1 MGSPGAWGEANLQSD
16 KYRRTLKRGEALFK
30 EGDHGDCAYVIETGQ
45 LEVFRTKRGRRTL
58 LALLGP
64 GEIVG
69 EMAVIDH
76 GPRTASAVAKKGTRL
91 RQITRDL
98 LENKVDAADPLVRVM
113 LRLILQRYRS
123 TVAGKRSG
131 GGRADSARKAALSRV
146 KFAQE
151 IEHGLEREQFLLH
164 YQPIVSLDGLKIVG
178 FEALVRWNHPTRG
191 MVPPSEFVP
200 VLEESELIQRLGR
213 WVLKAA
219 CAAVKR
225 LNARAGGG
233 APLYMCVNLS
243 GRELVNPTVID
254 NIQEALRSTGVPAKS
269 LHIEITESALVSN
282 LEFAVSVINR
292 CRALGVAVAVDDFGT
307 GYSSLNYLRHFA
319 VDTLKID
326 RSFVRPVHTEED
338 NRKILRTIRDLAHA
352 LNMTI
357 VAEGVEDLGQMRML
371 RDLGLEC
378 AQGYLFSRPAGEN
391 EAAVMLGSSWPWAF
405 ERKLVQRREERK
417 EERPLML
424 TRLNPLIPRAH

>member
-1 MGSPGAWGEANLQSD
+1 M
-16 KYRRTLKRGEALFK
+16 
-30 EGDHGDCAYVIETGQ
+30 
-45 LEVFRTKRGRRTL
+45 FRTSKRKRTV

-64 GEIVG
+64 GEVIG

-76 GPRTASAVAKKGTRL
+76 GPRTASAVARKATRL
-91 RQITRDL
+91 RTITRDV
-98 LENKVDAADPLVRVM
+98 LENKVDAADPLIRVM

-123 TVAGKRSG
+123 TVDGKRSG
-131 GGRADSARKAALSRV
+131 GGRADNARKAALSRL

-151 IEHGLEREQFLLH
+151 IEQGLEREQFMLH
-164 YQPIVSLDGLKIVG
+164 YQPIVNLENLKIAG

-200 VLEESELIQRLGR
+200 VMEEGELIQRLGR
-213 WVLKAA
+213 WVLKSA
-219 CAAVKR
+219 CATVKR
-225 LNARAGGG
+225 LNARISG
-233 APLYMCVNLS
+233 AESMFVCVNLS
-243 GRELVNPTVID
+243 GRELVNPIVID
-254 NIQEALRSTGVPAKS
+254 NIQEALRAADVPAKS
-269 LHIEITESALVSN
+269 LRVEITESALVSN
-282 LEFAVSVINR
+282 LDFAVSVISR
-292 CRALGVAVAVDDFGT
+292 CRAMGVAVAVDDFGT

-326 RSFVRPVHTEED
+326 RSFVRPVHTDED

-371 RDLGLEC
+371 RDLGLEH

-391 EAAVMLGSSWPWAF
+391 EAANMLSASWPWAF
-405 ERKLVQRREERK
+405 DRKLAH
-417 EERPLML
+417 RPDSRQAAVA
-424 TRLNPLIPRAH
+424 TRPRH

>member
-1 MGSPGAWGEANLQSD
+1 
-16 KYRRTLKRGEALFK
+16 LFR
-30 EGDHGDCAYVIETGQ
+30 EGDLGDCAYVIETGQ
-45 LEVFRTKRGRRTL
+45 LEVFRTTRNKRTV

-64 GEIVG
+64 GEVIG

-76 GPRTASAVAKKGTRL
+76 GPRTASAVAKKATRL
-91 RQITRDL
+91 RMITRDH
-98 LENKVDAADPLVRVM
+98 LESKVDAADPLIRVM
-113 LRLILQRYRS
+113 LRLILQRYRA
-123 TVAGKRSG
+123 TVAGKRSSTG
-131 GGRADSARKAALSRV
+131 KNKDAARKAALSRMR
-146 KFAQE
+146 FAQE
-151 IEHGLEREQFLLH
+151 IEQGIEREQFLLH
-164 YQPIVSLDGLKIVG
+164 YQPIVELETMKIAG

-191 MVPPSEFVP
+191 LVPPSEFVP

-225 LNARAGGG
+225 LNARAPG
-233 APLYMCVNLS
+233 ADPLFVCVNLS

-254 NIQEALRSTGVPAKS
+254 NIQEALRATAAPSGA

-282 LEFAVSVINR
+282 LDFAISVISR
-292 CRALGVAVAVDDFGT
+292 CRSLGVQVAVDDFGT

-352 LNMTI
+352 MNMTI
-357 VAEGVEDLGQMRML
+357 VTEGVEEVSQMRML
-371 RDLGLEC
+371 RELGLEH
-378 AQGYLFSRPAGEN
+378 AQGYLFSRPTGES
-391 EAAVMLGSSWPWAF
+391 EAAAMLETPWPWSF
-405 ERKLVQRREERK
+405 DRRLIQKRDGA
-417 EERPLML
+417 RAAGA
-424 TRLNPLIPRAH
+424 TR